1 MDMFQQKIEFASLG
15 KKGRFTLFEQILAM
29 LDGTMKTPDSF
40 GWYHLLC
47 IAIVVG
53 ICALIIHKRHV
64 FTPMRIRLNVGFTAL
79 VLILFEVYKQLNFSY
94 NAEADTWGY
103 QWYAF
108 PFQFCSTPMYVML
121 VASFLKEGK
130 VQRSL
135 YSFLATYGFFAGLA
149 VMCSPND
156 VFIETIG
163 INIQTMVHHGFMVVA
178 GVFMYAT
185 GAVKISHKT
194 ILHAL
199 PTFASLVALALTAN
213 ILYHQFGDLDQTFNM
228 FFISPYYACTLP
240 VLSTISK
247 HVPYLVFLA
256 CYVFGFTAAGYIV
269 SLLPMAAVKVNAK
282 IRSVSNNKNVK
293 YS

>member
-1 MDMFQQKIEFASLG
+1 MGIFQQKIEFASLG
-15 KKGRFTLFEQILAM
+15 KKGHFTLFEQILAM
-29 LDGTMKTPDSF
+29 LDGKMQEPNSF

-47 IAIVVG
+47 LAIVVAL
-53 ICALIIHKRHV
+53 CALIICKRKS
-64 FTPMRIRLNVGFTAL
+64 FTPQRIRLNIGIAAL
-79 VLILFEVYKQLNFSY
+79 LLILFEVYKQLNFSY
-94 NAEADTWGY
+94 NAENDRWGY

-121 VASFLKEGK
+121 AATFLKNGK

-149 VMCSPND
+149 VMCYPND

-163 INIQTMVHHGFMVVA
+163 INVQTMVHHGFMVVV

-199 PTFASLVALALTAN
+199 PTFAALVAIALTAN
-213 ILYHQFGDLDQTFNM
+213 ILYWHVGDRNQTFNM

-240 VLSTISK
+240 VLSAISET
-247 HVPYLVFLA
+247 VPYFVFLA
-256 CYVFGFTAAGYIV
+256 CYILGFSIAGYVV
-269 SLLPMAAVKVNAK
+269 SLLPMATVKISTKVCTLIK
-282 IRSVSNNKNVK
+282 NKNVK